1 MNFLAVSTSQNKASL
16 SYFKKRKELFTL
28 ETDRLLQ
35 PSFWLN
41 EGISFFERFE
51 EGLLKSI
58 DYIAVDIGPGSFTG
72 IKVGLAFV
80 KGISLGRDIPIFAVS
95 SLESYSF
102 FAPNDKTV
110 LVVVKAGKGMYYF
123 ASFKKSSEEHLCLV
137 FPKIVTLEEATEHIS
152 QYDREQIFIICED
165 GMNRIEANVLTS
177 SLPSLSKGV
186 GAASIKLFDKDKL
199 ITSANITPLYLRVSD
214 AEANLIKQP

>member
-1 MNFLAVSTSQNKASL
+1 M
-16 SYFKKRKELFTL
+16 
-28 ETDRLLQ
+28 
-35 PSFWLN
+35 
-41 EGISFFERFE
+41 
-51 EGLLKSI
+51 LKSI

-80 KGISLGRDIPIFAVS
+80 KGISLGRNIPIFAVN
-95 SLESYSF
+95 SLEGYSF

-137 FPKIVTLEEATEHIS
+137 FPKIGTLEEVIKEIS
-152 QYDREQIFIICED
+152 QHERVHIFTICED
-165 GMNRIEANVLTS
+165 GITTIKADVLTS
-177 SLPSLSKGV
+177 SLPPLSKGV
-186 GAASIKLFDKDKL
+186 GTASIKLFDKDKL
-199 ITSANITPLYLRVSD
+199 ITSANLTPLYLRVSD